1 MSEFDIPRPSPRI
14 TASLCTAARELGD
27 EVRAVLLHSPRPVFL
42 FYLAQTFDQLGA
54 ELAAN
59 RRAGTDT
66 PARQLCLHLMCSHAQ
81 SRTHDHE
88 AARLRARLLD
98 ASDADVTAEIRTVT
112 GRSGDRRDFIAL
124 GDMLAT
130 GGMGAFFAP
139 FESTGLVA

>member
-1 MSEFDIPRPSPRI
+1 MSEFDIPLPSSRV
-14 TASLCTAARELGD
+14 TASLCAAARELGD

-42 FYLAQTFDQLGA
+42 FYLAQTFDQLGD

-66 PARQLCLHLMCSHAQ
+66 PAPHLCLHLMFACAGTDG
-81 SRTHDHE
+81 RDRDT
-88 AARLRARLLD
+88 ARLRAAL
-98 ASDADVTAEIRTVT
+98 SDGAEIDIAAEIRTVT
-112 GRSGDRRDFIAL
+112 GRSGGRRDFIAL
-124 GDMLAT
+124 GDMLAA